1 MVEQIQIEIALF
13 ENYTIPI
20 LRCSNNIN
28 YKKNN
33 IHYTIL

>member
-13 ENYTIPI
+13 EYDTIPI

-28 YKKNN
+28 YRKQ
-33 IHYTIL
+33 YTLYISL